1 MIQDKQRFPAFSSVP
16 LSVLDEQGNWT
27 ADFGCDLETDL
38 LVELYTKMLGARL
51 MDERF
56 LRLQRMG
63 KMSFTAPLA
72 GHEGAQIAAAA
83 ALIPG
88 KDWYFPYY
96 RDYGATYALGVPL
109 NEIFAQVMGAKSDP
123 AKSRQMPMHPSS
135 KTLNIFTTVSAIAAH
150 IPPAVGAALSM
161 KFRNTGEVALTSF
174 GDGATS
180 EGDFHAALNFAGVQG
195 APVVFLCENNRYAIS
210 VGFEQQSGSSTV
222 AEKAHAYGMPGY
234 LVDGMDVLACYY
246 VLREAVAQARN
257 GLGPSLIDAQVYRY
271 GPHSS
276 ADDDSHYREQ
286 TEKDTWAK
294 RDPLK
299 RLRTYLSGRG
309 LWSDEQ
315 DAELK
320 DELNQSFTDAIRTAE
335 EAGKA
340 PVEWML
346 EDVFEEMPPHLVEQ
360 KEYL

>member
-1 MIQDKQRFPAFSSVP
+1 MIHDKQRFPPFSHTP
-16 LSVLDEQGNWT
+16 LTVLDEEGTWT
-27 ADFGCDLETDL
+27 ASFSCDLAPEL
-38 LVELYTKMLGARL
+38 LVGLYTKMLSARL

-72 GHEGAQIAAAA
+72 GHEAAQIAAAA

-88 KDWYFPYY
+88 KDWFFPYY
-96 RDYGATYALGVPL
+96 RDYGAALALGLPID
-109 NEIFAQVMGAKSDP
+109 EIFAQVMGAKSDT
-123 AKSRQMPMHPSS
+123 AKARQMPMHPGS
-135 KTLNIFTTVSAIAAH
+135 KALNIFTGASAIAAH

-161 KFRNTGEVALTSF
+161 KLKNTGEVALASF

-180 EGDFHAALNFAGVQG
+180 EGDFHAAINFAGVQTM
-195 APVVFLCENNRYAIS
+195 PIVFLCQNNRYAIS
-210 VGFEQQSGSSTV
+210 VEFEQQSGSATV

-246 VLREAVAQARN
+246 VLREAVSQARN
-257 GLGPSLIDAQVYRY
+257 GFGPALIDAQVYRY

-286 TEKDTWAK
+286 SEKDIWAK
-294 RDPLK
+294 RDPLT
-299 RLRTYLSGRG
+299 RLKTYLTKRS
-309 LWSDEQ
+309 LWSDAQ
-315 DAELK
+315 DAEARDK
-320 DELNQSFTDAIRTAE
+320 INASFADAIKSAE

-346 EDVFEEMPPHLVEQ
+346 EDVFEETPPHLVEQ
-360 KEYL
+360 KEEL